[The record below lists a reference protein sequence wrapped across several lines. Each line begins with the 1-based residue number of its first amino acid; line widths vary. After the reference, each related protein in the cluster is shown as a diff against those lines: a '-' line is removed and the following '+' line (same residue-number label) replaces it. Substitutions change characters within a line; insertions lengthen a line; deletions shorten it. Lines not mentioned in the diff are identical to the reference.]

1 MNFSTV
7 TKYTNRFFLLP
18 SITFIILSF
27 IQCSAKHQAASSFK
41 GATNAHHSD
50 KGLMD
55 YYKNYFPI
63 GVAVNTAALHGPDS
77 ALIVKEFN
85 SITPE
90 NDMKMGP
97 IHPSEEV
104 YNWKNADDIVDFA
117 VKHHIKI
124 RGHNLCWHNQEAA
137 WMFKG
142 VDGKPVTRELLLKRL
157 KDHIFAVAGRYKGKI
172 YAWDVVNEA
181 VDDSDDTT
189 QIYRKSNWYNI
200 CNGPDFIE
208 AAFRYAHEAD
218 PQAKLYYNDYN
229 SEQPVKREKIY
240 KLLKKLIDDHVPID
254 GVGMQAHWKLNE
266 PSPDE
271 LRKALD
277 EVTSLGLKVQ
287 FTELDITIRLPQPT
301 PATAI
306 TNQNGAISLTPDP
319 GYTPELEARQIAQ
332 YKMAFDIFRQYKKFI
347 TNVTFWNVSD
357 RYSWLD
363 RRGGGLMGGA
373 AAGVNNMP
381 RTVIKAYPLL
391 FDENRQR
398 KKAYW
403 SVVTF

>member
-1 MNFSTV
+1 MDFSTV
-7 TKYTNRFFLLP
+7 AKKISSGLLFLTMTFPVLLFVECTP
-18 SITFIILSF
+18 KHDITSSSLSV
-27 IQCSAKHQAASSFK
+27 IKP
-41 GATNAHHSD
+41 D
-50 KGLMD
+50 KGLKD
-55 YYKNYFPI
+55 YYKDYFPI
-63 GVAVNTAALHGPDS
+63 GVAVSVASLRGPDS

-85 SITPE
+85 SVTPE

-97 IHPSEEV
+97 IHPSENV
-104 YNWKNADDIVDFA
+104 YNWKNADEIVDFA
-117 VKHHIKI
+117 ASHHIKI

-142 VDGKPVTRELLLKRL
+142 PNGEPVTKELLLQRL
-157 KDHIFAVAGRYKGKI
+157 RNHIFTVAGRYKGKI

-189 QIYRKSNWYNI
+189 QIYRKSNWYKI

-218 PQAKLYYNDYN
+218 PNARLYYNDYN
-229 SEQPVKREKIY
+229 SEHPVKREKIY
-240 KLLKKLIDDHVPID
+240 KLLKKLIAGHVPID
-254 GVGMQAHWKLNE
+254 GVGMQAHWKLND

-287 FTELDITIRLPQPT
+287 FTELDITVRLPGST
-301 PATAI
+301 PAGATAPP
-306 TNQNGAISLTPDP
+306 APDM
-319 GYTPELEARQIAQ
+319 GYTPELEAKQIAQ

-357 RYSWLD
+357 RSSWLD
-363 RRGGGLMGGA
+363 WRGGGLTGGA
-373 AAGVNNMP
+373 GAGANTP
-381 RTVIKAYPLL
+381 RVIRKAYPLL

-403 SVVTF
+403 AVVNF

>member
-1 MNFSTV
+1 MNFSIVNKKTD
-7 TKYTNRFFLLP
+7 RGILLP
-18 SITFIILSF
+18 VITFIILLF
-27 IQCSAKHQAASSFK
+27 VQCTPTHQVASSFQTR
-41 GATNAHHSD
+41 AIADHPD
-50 KGLMD
+50 KGLKD

-63 GVAVNTAALHGPDS
+63 GVAVNMASLHGPDS

-97 IHPSEEV
+97 IHPSEGV
-104 YNWKNADDIVDFA
+104 YNWTNADKIVDFA
-117 VKHHIKI
+117 VTHHIKI
-124 RGHNLCWHNQEAA
+124 RGHNLLWHNQEAA

-142 VDGKPVTRELLLKRL
+142 PNGGPVTKELLLQRL

-181 VDDSDDTT
+181 VDDGNDTT

-208 AAFRYAHEAD
+208 AAFRYAHQAD

-229 SEQPVKREKIY
+229 SEHPVKREKIY
-240 KLLKKLIDDHVPID
+240 KLLKKLIEDHVPID
-254 GVGMQAHWKLNE
+254 GVGMQAHWKLND
-266 PSPDE
+266 PSPAE
-271 LRKALD
+271 LRKVLD

-287 FTELDITIRLPQPT
+287 FTELDITIRVPHPAPAPGTAPHAATT
-301 PATAI
+301 PPGTD
-306 TNQNGAISLTPDP
+306 T

-363 RRGGGLMGGA
+363 GRGGGLMGGA
-373 AAGVNNMP
+373 AAGLNAP
-381 RTVIKAYPLL
+381 RAVIKAYPLL

-398 KKAYW
+398 KNAYW
-403 SVVTF
+403 AVVNF

>member
-1 MNFSTV
+1 MDFSTV
-7 TKYTNRFFLLP
+7 VKKIGSGLLFLIMAFP
-18 SITFIILSF
+18 VLSF
-27 IQCSAKHQAASSFK
+27 VECTPKHDITSSSLSVI
-41 GATNAHHSD
+41 NPD
-50 KGLMD
+50 KGLKD
-55 YYKNYFPI
+55 YYKDYFPV
-63 GVAVNTAALHGPDS
+63 GVAVSTASLHGPDS
-77 ALIVKEFN
+77 ALIIKEFN

-97 IHPSEEV
+97 IHPSENI
-104 YNWKNADDIVDFA
+104 YNWKNADNIVDFA
-117 VKHHIKI
+117 VSHHIKI

-142 VDGKPVTRELLLKRL
+142 PNGEPITKELLLQRL
-157 KDHIFAVAGRYKGKI
+157 RNHIFTVAGRYKGKI
-172 YAWDVVNEA
+172 YAWDVVNEV

-189 QIYRKSNWYNI
+189 QIYRKSNWYKI

-218 PQAKLYYNDYN
+218 PNAKLYYNDYN
-229 SEQPVKREKIY
+229 SEHPVKREKIY
-240 KLLKKLIDDHVPID
+240 KLLKKLIADHVPID
-254 GVGMQAHWKLNE
+254 GVGMQAHWKLND

-287 FTELDITIRLPQPT
+287 FTELDITVRLPGST
-301 PATAI
+301 PAGGTA
-306 TNQNGAISLTPDP
+306 AATPAPDM
-319 GYTPELEARQIAQ
+319 GYTPELEAKQIAQ

-357 RYSWLD
+357 RSSWLD
-363 RRGGGLMGGA
+363 WRGGGLTGGA
-373 AAGVNNMP
+373 GAGVNTP
-381 RTVIKAYPLL
+381 RVIRKAYPLL

-403 SVVTF
+403 AVVNF

>member
-1 MNFSTV
+1 MDFYTAAKKTRRGLLTV
-7 TKYTNRFFLLP
+7 TIAFAV
-18 SITFIILSF
+18 LSF
-27 IQCSAKHQAASSFK
+27 IQCAAKHQVTSSSLPD
-41 GATNAHHSD
+41 TNSD
-50 KGLMD
+50 KGLKD

-63 GVAVNTAALHGPDS
+63 GVAVSMASLRGADS

-85 SITPE
+85 SVTPE

-97 IHPSEEV
+97 IHPSENV
-104 YNWKNADDIVDFA
+104 YNWKNADAIVDFA
-117 VKHHIKI
+117 TSHHIRI

-142 VDGKPVTRELLLKRL
+142 PNGEPVTKELLLQRL

-189 QIYRKSNWYNI
+189 QIYRKSNWYKI
-200 CNGPDFIE
+200 CNGPDFIDS
-208 AAFRYAHEAD
+208 AFKYAHEAD
-218 PQAKLYYNDYN
+218 PNAKLYYNDYN
-229 SEQPVKREKIY
+229 SEHPVKREKIY
-240 KLLKKLIDDHVPID
+240 KLLKKLIADHVPID
-254 GVGMQAHWKLNE
+254 GVGMQAHWKLYE

-287 FTELDITIRLPQPT
+287 FTELDITIRLPKPAQAPGST
-301 PATAI
+301 PAAA
-306 TNQNGAISLTPDP
+306 GAIPIPDE
-319 GYTPELEARQIAQ
+319 GFTPEAEAKQIAQ
-332 YKMAFDIFRQYKKFI
+332 YKMAFDIFRQYKQFI

-357 RYSWLD
+357 RSSWLD
-363 RRGGGLMGGA
+363 ARGGGLMGGA
-373 AAGVNNMP
+373 AAGANTP
-381 RTVIKAYPLL
+381 RMVRKAYPLL

-398 KKAYW
+398 KKAYGA
-403 SVVTF
+403 VVNF